1 MSEEERGEMGRLSYA
16 PKAGEEKK
24 RVKRDRGGI
33 RRWGRRGRGVKRD
46 VRAELECQKRKGL

>member
-24 RVKRDRGGI
+24 RVKRDPE
-33 RRWGRRGRGVKRD
+33 GV
-46 VRAELECQKRKGL
+46 